1 MPDALSFP
9 DFFRAA
15 TGYEPYPYQVRVA
28 HRRPDFLRIET
39 GLGKTEALVLG
50 WAWRRR
56 RDPSHPR
63 RLIYAL
69 PMRSLIEQTTARL
82 TACSERLR
90 AAGMGGLP
98 RIDTVMGG
106 DVDDFWFRYPEEPA
120 IVVGTQDMLLSRALN
135 RGYGMSRFQW
145 PMTFGAINGDAHWVI
160 DEVQLQ
166 GIGAVTAA
174 QLQAFREML
183 GTFGVTFTTFA
194 SATLDDTLL
203 ETAEYSLVDRIT
215 EEIDD
220 SDKAVPR
227 IAAILNASK
236 ALNRISTD
244 GQRNFADDILSNHRR
259 GTLTLVILNT
269 VRDAKDALKRLRVD
283 AGDVPCRLL
292 HSQFRPDD
300 RRRHTAAL
308 LGTLDQNGPG
318 QIVVSTQV
326 VEAGIDVS
334 ATTLFTA
341 VAPVSSLV
349 QRFGRCNRQGKSCD
363 ASVYWIDNGEPTE
376 RTAMPYAIGE
386 IQEGRKFLQ
395 ELTGKSVAPANLV
408 TSKLARG
415 KGLVLR
421 KPELLDLFDTSLD
434 LSGHDIDISPYIRET
449 SDFNVELLWRDT
461 PPDSATPI
469 RRDELCPAPISQV
482 REALR
487 ELRAGGRSQDIR
499 ISNQFSRASATVDT
513 RERSDWIPLH
523 EEMLRPGLQVW
534 LHSSAGWYDPEV
546 GFDRSRADVAPIVP
560 INPVQGPA
568 ESCASMNED
577 PSSEIGVSV
586 SLAKHSRDTYDEAKR
601 LSSSLG
607 LDRPIADVVEW
618 AALWHDVGKAHEVF
632 QETMRA
638 NIRDHGTTIWA
649 KSPRGRG
656 GHSRRSFRHEL
667 SSALAFLGGNERA
680 SERDLIAF
688 LVAAHHGKLRV
699 SPPSAPGTPSELPRA
714 VLGNQNGDV
723 LPLVDL
729 GDGIHS
735 PACTLDLQIFQLG
748 SENGDPTWVDRVIAL
763 RDRKDLGLFRLA
775 YLELLVRVADW
786 RASAREM
793 DDVK

>member
-1 MPDALSFP
+1 MSDGLSFP
-9 DFFRAA
+9 DFFKTA

-28 HRRPDFLRIET
+28 HSRPDFLRIET

-63 RLIYAL
+63 RLIYTL

-82 TACSERLR
+82 SAYSERLR
-90 AAGMGGLP
+90 EAGMDELP

-106 DVDDFWFRYPEEPA
+106 DVDDVWFRHPEEPA

-145 PMTFGAINGDAHWVI
+145 PMTFGAINSDVYWVI

-174 QLQAFREML
+174 QLQAFRESF
-183 GTFGVTFTTFA
+183 GTFGSTFTTFA

-203 ETAEYSLVDRIT
+203 ATAEYSAESRIT
-215 EEIDD
+215 EEIDG

-227 IAAILNASK
+227 IAAILSASK
-236 ALNRISTD
+236 TLNQISTD
-244 GQRNFADDILSNHRR
+244 GQRHFVDDILANHRR

-269 VRDAKDALKRLRVD
+269 VRDAKDTLKRLRM
-283 AGDVPCRLL
+283 AGGDVPCRLL

-300 RRRHTAAL
+300 RKRHTEAL
-308 LGTLDQNGPG
+308 LGDLEQDGPG
-318 QIVVSTQV
+318 LIVVSTQII
-326 VEAGIDVS
+326 EAGIDIS

-341 VAPVSSLV
+341 VAPVSSLI
-349 QRFGRCNRQGKSCD
+349 QRFGRCNRQGKNPD
-363 ASVYWIDNGEPTE
+363 ARVYWIDIGEPTE
-376 RTAMPYAIGE
+376 STAVPYAIGE
-386 IQEGRKFLQ
+386 IQEGRRFLQ
-395 ELTGKSVAPANLV
+395 ELTGQSVAPENLE
-408 TSKLARG
+408 TAKPSHG

-449 SDFNVELLWRDT
+449 NDFNVELFWRDT
-461 PPDSATPI
+461 PPDSSTPI

-482 REALR
+482 RELLQ
-487 ELRAGGRSQDIR
+487 ELRKGGRSQDIR
-499 ISNQFSRASATVDT
+499 ISNQFSRASAATDM
-513 RERSDWIPLH
+513 RNRFDWVTLH

-534 LHSSAGWYDPEV
+534 LHPSAGWYDSEV
-546 GFDRSRADVAPIVP
+546 GFDRSRSYVAPIVP
-560 INPVQGPA
+560 TNQVQGPA
-568 ESCASMNED
+568 ENCGGLYDDS
-577 PSSEIGVSV
+577 SSEIGVSV
-586 SLAKHSRDTYDEAKR
+586 SLTQHSRDTYNEAKT

-607 LDRPIADVVEW
+607 LDRSVADVVEL
-618 AALWHDVGKAHEVF
+618 AALWHDVGKAHGVF

-649 KSPRGRG
+649 KAPRGRG
-656 GHSRRSFRHEL
+656 VHTRKNFRHEL
-667 SSALAFLGGNERA
+667 SSALAFLAGNECA

-699 SPPSAPGTPSELPRA
+699 SPPSTPGNPPGLPGA
-714 VLGNQNGDV
+714 VLGNQSGDT
-723 LPLVDL
+723 LPPVDL

-735 PACTLDLQIFQLG
+735 PECTIDLEIFQLG
-748 SENGDPTWVDRVIAL
+748 SENGDLTWVDRVVAL
-763 RDRKDLGLFRLA
+763 RDRKDLGVFRLA
-775 YLELLVRVADW
+775 YLELVVRVADW
-786 RASAREM
+786 RASASEM
-793 DDVK
+793 VGVK